1 MKNNS
6 IYAWVGLVVKRLN
19 LKDRFEIDCLLELA
33 SNCKNANS
41 FFNCVKSLYTLKSE
55 VVSTTSKEAPQE
67 RSINITQYDN
77 TLSTFSKSTL
87 SELNDDDK

>member
-6 IYAWVGLVVKRLN
+6 IYAWVGLVVKKLN
-19 LKDRFEIDCLLELA
+19 LKDRFEIDWLLELA

-41 FFNCVKSLYTLKSE
+41 FFNCVKSLYTLKPD
-55 VVSTTSKEAPQE
+55 TPIQPTNNNQE
-67 RSINITQYDN
+67 RTVSISQYDN

>member
-55 VVSTTSKEAPQE
+55 TTSVKEPE
-67 RSINITQYDN
+67 RTVSISQYDN

>member
-6 IYAWVGLVVKRLN
+6 IYAWVGLIVKRLN
-19 LKDRFEIDCLLELA
+19 IKDRFEIDCLLELA

-55 VVSTTSKEAPQE
+55 TPITQQASQE
-67 RSINITQYDN
+67 RTVSISQYDN
-77 TLSTFSKSTL
+77 TLSTFSKSAL

>member
-55 VVSTTSKEAPQE
+55 TPIQQTPQQE
-67 RSINITQYDN
+67 RTVSISQYDN

>member
-41 FFNCVKSLYTLKSE
+41 FFNCVKSLYTLKQETPIQPTSE
-55 VVSTTSKEAPQE
+55 TKE

>member
-6 IYAWVGLVVKRLN
+6 IYAWVGLIVKRLN
-19 LKDRFEIDCLLELA
+19 IKDRFEIDCLLELA
-33 SNCKNANS
+33 TNCKNANS
-41 FFNCVKSLYTLKSE
+41 FFNCVKSLYTLKPDTPIQPNQE
-55 VVSTTSKEAPQE
+55 NKERTVSIS
-67 RSINITQYDN
+67 QYDN

>member
-55 VVSTTSKEAPQE
+55 TNITSQQTPQE
-67 RSINITQYDN
+67 RSINISQYDN